1 MDGMDTSVHNLAV
14 DMTLTNI
21 GWFGIVGLLIVAV
34 LIAAF
39 VLGAKVRAH
48 EPPPPTPDSQ
58 PHLPA
63 GGAVHEVREQPE
75 DREARGFP
83 AGGLSPHQMGGYGN
97 GGSTTRPHPERPLPE
112 GESAVH
118 HPVT

>member
-39 VLGAKVRAH
+39 VLGGRVRAH

-63 GGAVHEVREQPE
+63 GGAVHEVREQRE
-75 DREARGFP
+75 DRRPKGFP
-83 AGGLSPHQMGGYGN
+83 AGGLNTHQMGGYGN
-97 GGSTTRPHPERPLPE
+97 GGSTTRTHPELALSE
-112 GESAVH
+112 GESAVQ
-118 HPVT
+118 HPGV

>member
-1 MDGMDTSVHNLAV
+1 MDTSVHNLAV

-21 GWFGIVGLLIVAV
+21 GWFGIVGVLIVAV

-97 GGSTTRPHPERPLPE
+97 GGSTTRPHPEQPLPE

-118 HPVT
+118 HRGA

>member
-1 MDGMDTSVHNLAV
+1 MNTSVHNLAV

-48 EPPPPTPDSQ
+48 EPPPPTADSQ

-63 GGAVHEVREQPE
+63 GGAVHEVREQRE
-75 DREARGFP
+75 DRQPKGFP
-83 AGGLSPHQMGGYGN
+83 EGGLSPHQMGGYGN
-97 GGSTTRPHPERPLPE
+97 GGSTTHAHLEQALSE
-112 GESAVH
+112 GESAVPH
-118 HPVT
+118 RGA

>member
-39 VLGAKVRAH
+39 VLGGRVRAH
-48 EPPPPTPDSQ
+48 EPPPP
-58 PHLPA
+58 
-63 GGAVHEVREQPE
+63 
-75 DREARGFP
+75 
-83 AGGLSPHQMGGYGN
+83 
-97 GGSTTRPHPERPLPE
+97 PHPTASHTSRPV
-112 GESAVH
+112 GQSTRCASSAR
-118 HPVT
+118 TAGRRAFLRAG